1 MSGRMQSCVWRH
13 SKGHVF
19 FFNYQKYYKRTQT
32 FPLNLMEHKWQNSSI
47 RKYEGQSGTC
57 FYKSPTEE
65 ACKLNSI
72 LYSRGALF
80 PNSILSSEASC
91 REDITHN
98 TRHDIFHIT
107 KLLIRRR
114 YRRETSLWS

>member
-1 MSGRMQSCVWRH
+1 MQSCVWRH

-19 FFNYQKYYKRTQT
+19 FCNYQKYYKRTQT

-72 LYSRGALF
+72 LYSRGCIVFKFHTFIRSL
-80 PNSILSSEASC
+80 LLG
-91 REDITHN
+91 
-98 TRHDIFHIT
+98 RHYA
-107 KLLIRRR
+107 R
-114 YRRETSLWS
+114 Y

>member
-1 MSGRMQSCVWRH
+1 MQSCVWRH

-32 FPLNLMEHKWQNSSI
+32 FPLNLMEQNGKI
-47 RKYEGQSGTC
+47 VQFVNMKANQERVFTNHLLK
-57 FYKSPTEE
+57 
-65 ACKLNSI
+65 KLANSI
-72 LYSRGALF
+72 QFYILVDALF
-80 PNSILSSEASC
+80 SNSILSSEASC

>member
-1 MSGRMQSCVWRH
+1 MQSCVWRH

-47 RKYEGQSGTC
+47 RKYEGQSGT
-57 FYKSPTEE
+57 FFTNHLLK
-65 ACKLNSI
+65 KLANSI
-72 LYSRGALF
+72 QFYILVDALF
-80 PNSILSSEASC
+80 SNSILSSEASC